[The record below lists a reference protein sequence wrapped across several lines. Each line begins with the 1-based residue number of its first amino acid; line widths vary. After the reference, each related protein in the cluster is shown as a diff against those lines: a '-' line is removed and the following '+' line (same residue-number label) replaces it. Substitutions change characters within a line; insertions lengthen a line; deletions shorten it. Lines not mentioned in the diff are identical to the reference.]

1 MLAGAIVERFG
12 HEANTATSAGNQQ
25 RHRTVRS
32 ADFEP
37 LVLRMR
43 EVLDFDPEAKW

>member
-12 HEANTATSAGNQQ
+12 HEANTATSAGSEQ